1 MNRTEKQIKNTQ
13 NVTVFPD
20 QTISL
25 NTNTMLPHTQGV
37 IMVNMILKKRKKEK
51 KSLLPFGLIT
61 CHTGKFLYCI
71 SRD

>member
-51 KSLLPFGLIT
+51 KSLF
-61 CHTGKFLYCI
+61 
-71 SRD
+71 RDCLLV